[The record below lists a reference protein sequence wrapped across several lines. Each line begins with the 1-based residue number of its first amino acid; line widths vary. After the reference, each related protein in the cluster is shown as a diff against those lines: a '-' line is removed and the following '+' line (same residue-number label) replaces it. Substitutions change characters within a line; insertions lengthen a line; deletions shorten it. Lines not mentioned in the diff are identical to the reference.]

1 MANIIEQQ
9 YSELTMAKKQSTEYN
24 HRAKTIQSEWNN
36 LIQENMQ
43 KDDSIKGLKLQIER
57 NLDNL
62 QLLTSDHD
70 AAIYTLCKNV
80 YEVIGA
86 LGDPAQK
93 EASYFLINQL
103 PLLQEERRAIIM
115 ENEQL
120 HLSNQDLINQ
130 ISLTKSNIDQKR
142 SLFDSNINLDT
153 AP

>member
-24 HRAKTIQSEWNN
+24 HRSKTIQTEWNN

-62 QLLTSDHD
+62 QLLMSDHD
-70 AAIYTLCKNV
+70 TQIYTLCKSV
-80 YEVIGA
+80 YEVIGT
-86 LGDPAQK
+86 LGDSSQK

-103 PLLQEERRAIIM
+103 PLLQEERREVII

-130 ISLTKSNIDQKR
+130 IELTKSNIDRSR
-142 SLFDSNINLDT
+142 SLFDDKVN
-153 AP
+153 

>member
-9 YSELTMAKKQSTEYN
+9 YSELTMAKKQATEFN
-24 HRAKTIQSEWNN
+24 FRAKSIQNEWNN

-62 QLLTSDHD
+62 QLLMVDHD
-70 AAIYTLCKNV
+70 KQIYDLCKKV
-80 YEVIGA
+80 YEVIGN
-86 LGDPAQK
+86 LGDKDQK

-103 PLLQEERRAIIM
+103 PLLQEERRDVVM

-130 ISLTKSNIDQKR
+130 IE
-142 SLFDSNINLDT
+142 
-153 AP
+153 